1 MFGENFSRAAFFCTV
16 GFFAVDQGQCHGLSF
31 NHACSMDKQTSRP
44 CPSCGKYMQLKRVI
58 PGLGGLPQTCV
69 YSCQF
74 CGVSLTEAD
83 ESQQHRSTAAGPTG

>member
-1 MFGENFSRAAFFCTV
+1 MLG
-16 GFFAVDQGQCHGLSF
+16 G
-31 NHACSMDKQTSRP
+31 MDKQTNHP

-58 PGLGGLPQTCV
+58 PGLGGLPQIRV

-83 ESQQHRSTAAGPTG
+83 ETQRRSTTSGPAAG